1 VILTPPRRFAAP
13 ALRRLLPAPLLAA
26 LGLLALAGCAELTS
40 DGPAPG
46 VSKGAEMVFD
56 LPRTLPPQRGFPPG
70 PPVGTSRPNSEIAA
84 DFLDLEF
91 LMESGR
97 ALPALTRFEGPI
109 TVALSANAPPTAEG
123 DLNLLIGRLR
133 SEAGLDLRRVTGP
146 AAVTISFHPKAELQ
160 RIVPTAACFVAPN
173 VSSLAEYRSRRGTD
187 AVDWARLDRRTRV
200 TIFVPLDTS
209 PQEVRDCLH
218 EELAQAIGPL
228 NDLYRLPDSVFNDDN
243 FHTVLTGFDM
253 LVLRLH
259 YAPEMQGA
267 PSRAEAAA
275 RLPEVL
281 ARLNPAGER
290 TGGSPGGVGPR
301 AWIDAVETAFG
312 SKAPLAVR
320 QRAASRALA
329 IAQAEGWQ
337 DARLGFSHFIKG
349 RLLTGTDLAAA
360 AAQFEAA
367 GRVYARLPGAAVHGA
382 HVQMQLA
389 AFALSEGRA
398 EEAIARADRA
408 LPDVMAAQN
417 AALLATLLQIKAEAL
432 DSIGRPSEARAVRA
446 ESLGWARYGFGPD
459 ILVIAR
465 MADIAALAASGRG
478 G

>member
-1 VILTPPRRFAAP
+1 
-13 ALRRLLPAPLLAA
+13 
-26 LGLLALAGCAELTS
+26 
-40 DGPAPG
+40 
-46 VSKGAEMVFD
+46 
-56 LPRTLPPQRGFPPG
+56 
-70 PPVGTSRPNSEIAA
+70 
-84 DFLDLEF
+84 
-91 LMESGR
+91 
-97 ALPALTRFEGPI
+97 
-109 TVALSANAPPTAEG
+109 
-123 DLNLLIGRLR
+123 
-133 SEAGLDLRRVTGP
+133 
-146 AAVTISFHPKAELQ
+146 
-160 RIVPTAACFVAPN
+160 
-173 VSSLAEYRSRRGTD
+173 VSSLAEYRSRRGSA
-187 AVDWARLDRRTRV
+187 AVDWAQLDQRRRV

-259 YAPEMQGA
+259 HAPEFQGA
-267 PSRAEAAA
+267 PSRAAVAAQ
-275 RLPEVL
+275 LPSVL
-281 ARLNPAGER
+281 ARLNPSGER
-290 TGGSPGGVGPR
+290 AGGTPGAIGPR

-320 QRAASRALA
+320 QKAASRALA
-329 IAQAEGWQ
+329 IAKAEGWQ

-367 GRVYARLPGAAVHGA
+367 GQVYARLPGAAVHGA

-398 EEAIARADRA
+398 DEAIARADQA
-408 LPDVMAAQN
+408 LPAVMQAQN

-432 DSIGRPSEARAVRA
+432 DSTGRPSEARAVRA
-446 ESLGWARYGFGPD
+446 ESLGWAHYGFGPD